1 MCVDPR
7 PGWKQRWIATVHF
20 ISGGVMESS
29 GSKSPMQYL
38 DKATGALRELGI
50 TPTKSDFT
58 PIDVLLD
65 KISDLDKDRI
75 AVISRTLG
83 QTEVFNEVVRDQTQ
97 AMDIGQRYE
106 DIAKAFNSIRD
117 DSKMMVD
124 QLADGKID
132 VFERVTNIWMKLTR
146 GDIAARFDQIRS
158 TYLDVTKSTKD
169 QIEREAKILNA
180 YQDFRGALKQS
191 EVLALEVLKTAEAK
205 LEGAK
210 AELGQ
215 AAETLSQYS
224 GADLAERAKLELARD
239 ERLRALQ
246 DEDKRYQI
254 AKDLSDNLTISYN
267 TSEVIMA
274 RLNQTTSAKERVYAQ
289 AVSFFSTNDS
299 VLTALKASF
308 TGLAGLHESTQT
320 LETMKEGVSR
330 SIEVLSE
337 LGDKVQE
344 AAVRAGYG
352 PTIRSNAVVKL
363 VDSITNFQEKTFG
376 IVQEMRKLSTQNAH
390 EIETAVED
398 GRKRLEK
405 LVLDGKSYGLN
416 V

>member
-1 MCVDPR
+1 MNTP
-7 PGWKQRWIATVHF
+7 PAGTPI
-20 ISGGVMESS
+20 
-29 GSKSPMQYL
+29 QYL
-38 DKATGALRELGI
+38 DRATGALRDLGI
-50 TPTKSDFT
+50 MPPKVDFT
-58 PIDVLLD
+58 PINVLLD
-65 KISDLDKDRI
+65 QITELDKDRV
-75 AVISRTLG
+75 AVIARTLS

-117 DSKMMVD
+117 DSKAMVD

-132 VFERVTNIWMKLTR
+132 LFERVANVWMKIAR
-146 GDIAARFDQIRS
+146 GDIASRFEEIRK
-158 TYLDVTKSTKD
+158 TYLAVTRSTKD
-169 QIEREAKILNA
+169 QIEREAKILQA
-180 YQDFRGALKQS
+180 YQDFRGALKQAQ
-191 EVLALEVLKTAEAK
+191 VLALEVLKEADGK

-210 AELGQ
+210 AQLAK
-215 AAETLSQYS
+215 AAETLSQYK
-224 GADLAERAKLELARD
+224 GEDLAERARLELGRD
-239 ERLRALQ
+239 EKLRGVQ

-254 AKDLSDNLTISYN
+254 AKDLADNLTIGYN

-289 AVSFFSTNDS
+289 AVSFFATNDS

-344 AAVRAGYG
+344 AALRAGYG
-352 PTIRSNAVVKL
+352 PTIRSDAVVKL

-390 EIETAVED
+390 EIEAAVED
-398 GRKRLEK
+398 GRKRVEK
-405 LVLDGKSYGLN
+405 LILDGKNYGLN

>member
-1 MCVDPR
+1 ME
-7 PGWKQRWIATVHF
+7 T
-20 ISGGVMESS
+20 SGN
-29 GSKSPMQYL
+29 KSPMQYL
-38 DKATGALRELGI
+38 DQATGALRELGI
-50 TPTKSDFT
+50 TPTKPDFT
-58 PIDVLLD
+58 PINVLLD

-75 AVISRTLG
+75 AIISRTLG

-97 AMDIGQRYE
+97 AMDIGTRYE

-117 DSKMMVD
+117 NSKMMVD
-124 QLADGKID
+124 QLGDGKID
-132 VFERVTNIWMKLTR
+132 IFERVTNIWMKLTR
-146 GDIAARFDQIRS
+146 GDIAARFDQIRG
-158 TYLDVTKSTKD
+158 TYLEVTKSTKD
-169 QIEREAKILNA
+169 QIEREAKILDA

-191 EVLALEVLKTAEAK
+191 QVLALEVLKTAEAK
-205 LEGAK
+205 LDGVKGELAK
-210 AELGQ
+210 ASQ
-215 AAETLSQYS
+215 TLTDFT
-224 GADLAERAKLELARD
+224 GTDLAERAKLELARD

-254 AKDLSDNLTISYN
+254 AKDLADNLTISYN

-289 AVSFFSTNDS
+289 AVSFFSTNNS

-344 AAVRAGYG
+344 AAIRAGYG

-363 VDSITNFQEKTFG
+363 VELDHEFPGEDLRNRPGDASALHPEFARDRDRGRRRPQ
-376 IVQEMRKLSTQNAH
+376 AH
-390 EIETAVED
+390 
-398 GRKRLEK
+398 
-405 LVLDGKSYGLN
+405 
-416 V
+416 

>member
-1 MCVDPR
+1 MNTS
-7 PGWKQRWIATVHF
+7 A
-20 ISGGVMESS
+20 GGTSI
-29 GSKSPMQYL
+29 QYL
-38 DKATGALRELGI
+38 DRATGALRDLGI
-50 TPTKSDFT
+50 TPPKADFT
-58 PIDVLLD
+58 PINVLLD
-65 KISDLDKDRI
+65 KITDLDRDRV
-75 AVISRTLG
+75 AVIARTLS

-97 AMDIGQRYE
+97 AMDIGRRYE

-117 DSKMMVD
+117 DAKTMVD

-132 VFERVTNIWMKLTR
+132 IFERVANIWMKLAR
-146 GDIAARFDQIRS
+146 GDIASRFEEIRT
-158 TYLDVTKSTKD
+158 TYLAVTRSTKD
-169 QIEREAKILNA
+169 QIEREAKILQA
-180 YQDFRGALKQS
+180 YQDFRGALKQA
-191 EVLALEVLKTAEAK
+191 EVLALEVLKEADGK
-205 LEGAK
+205 LEAAK
-210 AELGQ
+210 AELAK
-215 AAETLSQYS
+215 AAEALSQYK
-224 GADLAERAKLELARD
+224 GEDLAERAKLELARD
-239 ERLRALQ
+239 EKLRAVQ

-254 AKDLSDNLTISYN
+254 AKDLSDNLTIGYN

-289 AVSFFSTNDS
+289 AVSFFGTNDS

-308 TGLAGLHESTQT
+308 TGLTGLHEATQT

-344 AAVRAGYG
+344 AALRAGYG
-352 PTIRSNAVVKL
+352 PTIRSDAVIKL

-398 GRKRLEK
+398 GRKRVEK
-405 LVLDGKSYGLN
+405 LILDGKNYGVN

>member
-1 MCVDPR
+1 MSNPAAST
-7 PGWKQRWIATVHF
+7 PI
-20 ISGGVMESS
+20 
-29 GSKSPMQYL
+29 QYL
-38 DKATGALRELGI
+38 DRATGALRDLGI
-50 TPTKSDFT
+50 TPPKADFT
-58 PIDVLLD
+58 PINVLLD
-65 KISDLDKDRI
+65 KITDLDKDRV
-75 AVISRTLG
+75 AVIARTLS

-97 AMDIGQRYE
+97 AMDIGRRYE

-117 DSKMMVD
+117 DAKAMVD

-132 VFERVTNIWMKLTR
+132 IFERVANIWMKIAR
-146 GDIAARFDQIRS
+146 GDIASRFEEIRS
-158 TYLDVTKSTKD
+158 TYLAVTRSTKD
-169 QIEREAKILNA
+169 QIERESKILQA
-180 YQDFRGALKQS
+180 YQDFRGALKQA
-191 EVLALEVLKTAEAK
+191 EVLALEVLKEANGK
-205 LEGAK
+205 LEAAKGELAK
-210 AELGQ
+210 A
-215 AAETLSQYS
+215 ADTLSQFK
-224 GADLAERAKLELARD
+224 GEDLAERAKLELARD
-239 ERLRALQ
+239 EKLRAVQ

-254 AKDLSDNLTISYN
+254 SKDLSDNLTIGYN

-289 AVSFFSTNDS
+289 AVSFFGTNDS

-344 AAVRAGYG
+344 AALRAGYG
-352 PTIRSNAVVKL
+352 PTIRSDSVVKL

-376 IVQEMRKLSTQNAH
+376 IVQEMRKLSTQNAQ
-390 EIETAVED
+390 EIETAVEE
-398 GRKRLEK
+398 GRKRVEK
-405 LVLDGKSYGLN
+405 LILDGKNYGVN

>member
-1 MCVDPR
+1 MSNSVASTS
-7 PGWKQRWIATVHF
+7 I
-20 ISGGVMESS
+20 
-29 GSKSPMQYL
+29 QYL
-38 DKATGALRELGI
+38 DRATGALRDLGI
-50 TPTKSDFT
+50 TPPKADFT
-58 PIDVLLD
+58 PINVLLD
-65 KISDLDKDRI
+65 KITDLDKDRV
-75 AVISRTLG
+75 AVIARTLS

-97 AMDIGQRYE
+97 AMDIGRRYE

-117 DSKMMVD
+117 DSKAMVD

-132 VFERVTNIWMKLTR
+132 IFERVANIWMKIAR
-146 GDIAARFDQIRS
+146 GDIASRFEEIRAS
-158 TYLDVTKSTKD
+158 YLAVTKSTKD
-169 QIEREAKILNA
+169 QIEREAKILQA
-180 YQDFRGALKQS
+180 YQDFRGALKQA
-191 EVLALEVLKTAEAK
+191 EVLALEVLKEANGK
-205 LEGAK
+205 LDGAK
-210 AELGQ
+210 GELAK
-215 AAETLSQYS
+215 AADALAQYK
-224 GADLAERAKLELARD
+224 GEDLAERAKLELARD
-239 ERLRALQ
+239 EKLRAVQ

-254 AKDLSDNLTISYN
+254 AKDLSDNLTIGYN

-289 AVSFFSTNDS
+289 AVSFFATNDS

-344 AAVRAGYG
+344 AALRAGYG
-352 PTIRSNAVVKL
+352 PTIRSDAVVKL

-376 IVQEMRKLSTQNAH
+376 IVQEMRKLSTQNAQ
-390 EIETAVED
+390 EIEAAVEE
-398 GRKRLEK
+398 GRKRVEK
-405 LVLDGKSYGLN
+405 LILEGKTYGVN

>member
-1 MCVDPR
+1 MSNPAAST
-7 PGWKQRWIATVHF
+7 PI
-20 ISGGVMESS
+20 
-29 GSKSPMQYL
+29 QYL
-38 DKATGALRELGI
+38 DRATGALRDLGI
-50 TPTKSDFT
+50 TPPKADFT
-58 PIDVLLD
+58 PINVLLD
-65 KISDLDKDRI
+65 KITDLDKDRV
-75 AVISRTLG
+75 AVIARTLS

-132 VFERVTNIWMKLTR
+132 IFERVANIWMKIAR
-146 GDIAARFDQIRS
+146 GDIASRFEEIRT
-158 TYLDVTKSTKD
+158 TYLAVTRSTKD
-169 QIEREAKILNA
+169 QIEREAKILQA
-180 YQDFRGALKQS
+180 YQDFRGALKQA
-191 EVLALEVLKTAEAK
+191 EVLALEVLKEANGK
-205 LEGAK
+205 LEAAK
-210 AELGQ
+210 AELAK
-215 AAETLSQYS
+215 AADTLAQYK
-224 GADLAERAKLELARD
+224 GEDLADRARLELARD
-239 ERLRALQ
+239 EKLRGVQ

-254 AKDLSDNLTISYN
+254 AKDLSDNLTIGYN

-289 AVSFFSTNDS
+289 AVSFFGTNDS

-308 TGLAGLHESTQT
+308 TGLAGLHEATQT

-344 AAVRAGYG
+344 AALRAGYG
-352 PTIRSNAVVKL
+352 PTIRSDAVVKL

-376 IVQEMRKLSTQNAH
+376 IVQEMRKLSTQNAQ
-390 EIETAVED
+390 EIETAVEE
-398 GRKRLEK
+398 GRKRIEK
-405 LVLDGKSYGLN
+405 LILDGKNYGVN